1 MLPTGGTQTRGT
13 RAARDNAPEGG
24 TQGEAGRS
32 HNERGDLAKCQK
44 MKGIL
49 KEITESL
56 VGVIEV
62 EVREEI

>member
-1 MLPTGGTQTRGT
+1 M
-13 RAARDNAPEGG
+13 
-24 TQGEAGRS
+24 QGEAGRS
-32 HNERGDLAKCQK
+32 NNERGDLTKWQR

-56 VGVIEV
+56 AGVIEI

>member
-1 MLPTGGTQTRGT
+1 
-13 RAARDNAPEGG
+13 
-24 TQGEAGRS
+24 
-32 HNERGDLAKCQK
+32 

-56 VGVIEV
+56 AGVIEI